1 MCNGD
6 VGGKVFEVG
15 STEFYVRGRGYIKT
29 VEDIENVPL
38 KTVNGT
44 SVYIRNVGTV
54 HVGPDLRLLQA
65 KTVLGSASRR
75 TPHANRSPE
84 KQSLAHLRQA
94 LFADCQEVHQ
104 VCAPSGD
111 R

>member
-1 MCNGD
+1 MHPLSEVVSKIRMSNGD

-15 STEFYVRGRGYIKT
+15 SKEFYVRGRGYIKT

-54 HVGPDLRLLQA
+54 HVGPDLRRGVSELNGEGE
-65 KTVLGSASRR
+65 TVGGIVVMRYGQNALRIIDRR
-75 TPHANRSPE
+75 KRS
-84 KQSLAHLRQA
+84 KR
-94 LFADCQEVHQ
+94 
-104 VCAPSGD
+104 
-111 R
+111 